1 MKQYIDATYLK
12 DFSNASITDEQHKTN
27 VLSLVSQAINYQLKL
42 VMVSPKFVSIVRK
55 QIDEA
60 KSKVLVGTVI
70 DFPFGTS
77 EQEVKLAEAQRA
89 IDLGADEL
97 DFVINYKAFKK
108 GDVNAVK
115 SEVLNG
121 TAFCLK
127 NHKKVKWII
136 ETAALTEKEIIQI
149 CVLIKNV
156 VISNFLE
163 KDYQNVFVKSSTGFF
178 VTENGAPNGATRDAI
193 IMMLE
198 NASPLPIKASGG
210 IRNYQ
215 DALNMV
221 NLGVQ
226 RIGTSAVLEII
237 NQENYTND
245 VY

>member
-1 MKQYIDATYLK
+1 MKQFIDATYLK
-12 DFSNASITDEQHKTN
+12 DFSNAVISNDEHEKN
-27 VLSLVSQAINYQLKL
+27 VHLLVSQAINHQLKL

-60 KSKVLVGTVI
+60 QSKVLVGTVI

-77 EQEVKLAEAQRA
+77 EQEVKLAEAQKV

-108 GDVNAVK
+108 GDINSVK

>member
-1 MKQYIDATYLK
+1 MEQYIDATYLK
-12 DFSNASITDEQHKTN
+12 DFSDANITDEQHKTN
-27 VLSLVSQAINYQLKL
+27 VLSLVAQAIDVQLKL
-42 VMVSPKFVSIVRK
+42 VMVSPKFVSLVRQK
-55 QIDEA
+55 IDEA
-60 KSKVLVGTVI
+60 QSKVLVGTVI

-77 EQEVKLAEAQRA
+77 EQEVKLAEAQRV

-108 GDVNAVK
+108 GDINSVK

-121 TAFCLK
+121 TSFCLK
-127 NHKKVKWII
+127 NHKKIKWII
-136 ETAALTEKEIIQI
+136 ETAALSDKEIIQI

-156 VISNFLE
+156 VISNFQE

-178 VTENGAPNGATRDAI
+178 KTQNGDPNGATRDAI

-210 IRNYQ
+210 IKNFE
-215 DALNMV
+215 DADKMIK
-221 NLGVQ
+221 LGVQ

-237 NQENYTND
+237 NRENGKSASY
-245 VY
+245 